1 MGKQGRERRKEERA
15 NEEQEEIPSIVWYP
29 KGLWQILN
37 RRLVIICLAPLKT
50 LILSRKCSSWDFYC
64 TILTLGGGS
73 GESWPKWQFKAEVG
87 KPGGHIY
94 FCSVNKVMLKH
105 SPALKT
111 HLHIFY
117 DHVHSTTSQL
127 NRCAIDYITQ
137 LSKIVIIWPFTETL
151 TIPAVKSQSPHD
163 RLGVD

>member
-15 NEEQEEIPSIVWYP
+15 NEGQEEIPSIVWYP

-94 FCSVNKVMLKH
+94 FCSVNKVILKH

-111 HLHIFY
+111 HLHIVY